1 MNILED
7 KSLRFHGVGHNIL
20 KFISI
25 LENGILTKNDS
36 KNTELYTKNYGGYNQ
51 DNMVSTTISPSE
63 FGTYTHGA
71 FGTFISEGIGFVL
84 KDCQGIKSSST
95 LHHSG
100 FDDEEFHIGSIEPSK
115 IVGII
120 ANRELMQKKVTDLD
134 ILKGMGTGFIDST
147 CYTIIKFLQ
156 KNGVNEINMEETDD
170 LITQKNNLSNSEID
184 FWDEQKKEKEFIS
197 DLNDIMVKYLNK
209 YFTQLLGKED
219 ISISEIIK
227 FYNERNL
234 PIYDEKG
241 VEILSLKKSI
251 NITPAEVV
259 KSALKTTTTYD
270 INKAANIESK
280 LIDPEHIN
288 EGEKTDD

>member
-147 CYTIIKFLQ
+147 CYTII
-156 KNGVNEINMEETDD
+156 
-170 LITQKNNLSNSEID
+170 SNSEID